1 MATTTVP
8 SQQQLPTTDIPAKH
22 EAIIFPK
29 VKAMANK
36 DVQMKALRWNGRKSL
51 EIASVSAPAITE
63 DSDAI
68 IRVTTAAICGSDLH
82 LYHNEFAGMEAG
94 DILGHEGVGIVEA
107 VGPGVKTL
115 KVGDRVV
122 VSAVITCGQC
132 YYCQN
137 QFFSCCDRTNPS
149 EQMEETY
156 GHRTAGLF
164 GYSHLTGGYDG
175 LQAQFVRVPLADNN
189 CLNVSASKLSDEK
202 LVFLSDVLCTAW
214 HANELGEVKAG
225 DSVAIWGCGPVGLA
239 AVILAKFR
247 GAARIISIDVAPY
260 RLEKAKMLGAT
271 SIINSASEKVL
282 DRLKEIVKDGPDVC
296 IDAVGFRFPKELKH
310 KFMRAL
316 RLETDSPEVLRECIM
331 AVRKAGRV
339 SVIGDYYWMAN
350 MFPIG
355 AFMEKGL
362 QMRGGQVYVQKYWK
376 YLLEQLE
383 SGAIDPLPIV
393 THCLPLERA
402 VEGYQIFDKHQ
413 DGAIKVLLRPQETQ
427 A

>member
-1 MATTTVP
+1 MSTAAQIQPKTN
-8 SQQQLPTTDIPAKH
+8 IPVQH

-29 VKAMANK
+29 VKALANP
-36 DVQMKALRWNGRKSL
+36 DLQMKAVRWTGRKTI

-63 DSDAI
+63 ETDAI

-82 LYHNEFAGMEAG
+82 LYHNEFSGMEAG

-107 VGPGVKTL
+107 VGPAVKKF

-137 QFFSCCDRTNPS
+137 QFYSCCDRTNPS
-149 EQMEETY
+149 KEMEDTY

-175 LQAQFVRVPLADNN
+175 LQSQFVRVPLADNN
-189 CLNVSASKLSDEK
+189 CLNVSKSKLSDDK
-202 LVFLSDVLCTAW
+202 LVFLSDVACTAW

-225 DSVAIWGCGPVGLA
+225 DSVAIWGCGPVGLMSA
-239 AVILAKFR
+239 MLAKFR
-247 GAARIISIDVAPY
+247 GASNIVCIDVVPY
-260 RLEKAKMLGAT
+260 RLEKAKLLGAT
-271 SIINSASEKVL
+271 NVINSATENVL
-282 DRLKEIVKDGPDVC
+282 ERIKELVKDGPDVC

-310 KFMRAL
+310 KIMRAVK
-316 RLETDSPEVLRECIM
+316 LETDSPEVIRECIM

-339 SVIGDYYWMAN
+339 SVIGDYYMMAN

-362 QMRGGQVYVQKYWK
+362 QMRGGQVFVQKYWN
-376 YLLEQLE
+376 YLLEQME
-383 SGAIDPLPIV
+383 AGAFDPTKIV
-393 THCLPLERA
+393 THRLPIDQA
-402 VEGYQIFDKHQ
+402 VEGYKLFDKHL
-413 DGAIKVLLRPQETQ
+413 DGAIKVLIHPQESS